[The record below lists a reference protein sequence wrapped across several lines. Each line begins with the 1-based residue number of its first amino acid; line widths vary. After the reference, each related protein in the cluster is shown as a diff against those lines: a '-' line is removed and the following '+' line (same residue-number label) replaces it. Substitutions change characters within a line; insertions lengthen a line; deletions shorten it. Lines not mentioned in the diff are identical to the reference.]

1 MGNECV
7 CGVSKDNGK
16 TWTFKA
22 LPGTLPQHHRVAHPS
37 VGYVTVRQSDNG
49 MIHILTTTNYPG
61 LEIEFNE
68 AWFWSAEGDLTAET
82 FAPYNLGDGWT
93 VDTASHT
100 AVWTQYWPNGQK
112 RVESTWNIWPTPRD
126 GHRPLCGR
134 IAEGPAR
141 HYDEQGQLVREYMFH
156 KGVLQDSIEGETGI
170 KDEGL

>member
-1 MGNECV
+1 
-7 CGVSKDNGK
+7 
-16 TWTFKA
+16 
-22 LPGTLPQHHRVAHPS
+22 
-37 VGYVTVRQSDNG
+37 

-126 GHRPLCGR
+126 IDPCADALQKAPLVIMTNR
-134 IAEGPAR
+134 ANW
-141 HYDEQGQLVREYMFH
+141 
-156 KGVLQDSIEGETGI
+156 
-170 KDEGL
+170 